1 MNNKKNA
8 ISSLVLQLATI
19 VQGLI
24 LPKLILGAF
33 GSEVN
38 GLVSSITQF
47 LSFISLLEGGLG
59 AVVLAELYGPI
70 EKNDE
75 KKIQGILGACQ
86 SFFSKLTVVF
96 LVYTILVALFYP
108 RYIDTSLSK
117 RAVSILVLIL
127 SMTTVAQYLFS
138 ITYRLLLQAEQ
149 KLYIVNYVSTVT
161 ILINTI
167 SAAII
172 IFVFPSIH
180 VVKFCSGII
189 YMIQPM
195 AYKTFIEKK
204 FLKGN
209 IQKKKQHYTLKNRW
223 SGFAQNFAH
232 FVNMNTDV
240 ALITFFMP
248 LQYVS
253 IYSVHLL
260 VINAL
265 RGIVT
270 SVGNSYQSAL
280 GKYIAMGD
288 SFQLNQK
295 FRKFEEGFW
304 LAGMILFFCCALLI
318 NPFIQ
323 IYTLGITDAEYYQP
337 IFSFIMVLANMFYVI
352 REPYR
357 LLVLSGGKFK
367 ETNFGAFAEAII
379 NLGMSL
385 LFITKFGLIG
395 VALGTLVAITFRLIY
410 LVWYL
415 HKDIIQLSYAS
426 FFPFIITFIVTF
438 AMNLFVYISWPLRF
452 NSIFQ
457 FLIAGFIV
465 FVAECGVCYLV
476 YLVNRRIFQIIN
488 GWLFRTMH

>member
-1 MNNKKNA
+1 MFL
-8 ISSLVLQLATI
+8 IYTI
-19 VQGLI
+19 VV
-24 LPKLILGAF
+24 AF
-33 GSEVN
+33 
-38 GLVSSITQF
+38 
-47 LSFISLLEGGLG
+47 
-59 AVVLAELYGPI
+59 
-70 EKNDE
+70 
-75 KKIQGILGACQ
+75 
-86 SFFSKLTVVF
+86 
-96 LVYTILVALFYP
+96 FYP

-117 RAVSILVLIL
+117 GAVSVLVLIL

-149 KLYIVNYVSTVT
+149 KLYIVNCVSAVT

-180 VVKFCSGII
+180 IVKLCSGII

-195 AYKTFIEKK
+195 VYRAFVEKK

-209 IQKKKQHYTLKNRW
+209 IRKKKQHYTLKNRW
-223 SGFAQNFAH
+223 SGFAQNLAH

-240 ALITFFMP
+240 ALITLFMP

-288 SFQLNQK
+288 SAQLKQK

-304 LAGMILFFCCALLI
+304 LAGMVLFFCCTLLI

-323 IYTLGITDAEYYQP
+323 IYTAGITDAEYYQP
-337 IFSFIMVLANMFYVI
+337 VFSFVIVLANMIYVI

-357 LLVLSGGKFK
+357 LLVLAGGKFK

-385 LFITKFGLIG
+385 LLITKFGLIG
-395 VALGTLVAITFRLIY
+395 VAVGTLVAIAFRLIY

-415 HKDIIQLSYAS
+415 HKDIIQLGYVSLSPY
-426 FFPFIITFIVTF
+426 IGTFIVAF
-438 AMNLFVYISWPLRF
+438 AVNLFVYISWPLRL
-452 NSIFQ
+452 NGIVQ
-457 FLIAGFIV
+457 FFVAGCIV
-465 FVAECGVCYLV
+465 FVAECGVCGLV
-476 YLVNRRIFQIIN
+476 YWINRRIFQAIKA
-488 GWLFRTMH
+488 

>member
-8 ISSLVLQLATI
+8 ISSLALQLATI
-19 VQGLI
+19 AQGLI

-70 EKNDE
+70 EKKNDD
-75 KKIQGILGACQ
+75 KIQGILGACQ
-86 SFFSKLTVVF
+86 SFFSKLTLVF
-96 LVYTILVALFYP
+96 LVYTILVAFFYP

-117 RAVSILVLIL
+117 EAVSVLVLIL

-149 KLYIVNYVSTVT
+149 KLYIVNYVSAVT

-167 SAAII
+167 SAAVI

-180 VVKFCSGII
+180 VVKLCSGII

-195 AYKTFIEKK
+195 VYKAFVEKK
-204 FLKGN
+204 FLKEN
-209 IQKKKQHYTLKNRW
+209 IRKKKQHYILKNRW
-223 SGFAQNFAH
+223 SGFAQNLAH

-240 ALITFFMP
+240 ALITLFMP

-253 IYSVHLL
+253 VYSVHLL

-288 SFQLNQK
+288 SAQLKQK

-304 LAGMILFFCCALLI
+304 LTGMVLFFCCALLI

-323 IYTLGITDAEYYQP
+323 IYTTGITDTEYYQP
-337 IFSFIMVLANMFYVI
+337 IFSFVIVLANMIYVI

-357 LLVLSGGKFK
+357 LLVLAGGKFK

-385 LFITKFGLIG
+385 LLITKFGLIG
-395 VALGTLVAITFRLIY
+395 VAIGTLVAIVFRLIY

-415 HKDIIQLSYAS
+415 HKDIIQLGYAS
-426 FFPFIITFIVTF
+426 FSPYIVTFIVAF
-438 AMNLFVYISWPLRF
+438 AVNLFVYLSWPLKLNGIIRF
-452 NSIFQ
+452 FCCWMYCICCRVWSLWLSI
-457 FLIAGFIV
+457 LD
-465 FVAECGVCYLV
+465 
-476 YLVNRRIFQIIN
+476 
-488 GWLFRTMH
+488 

>member
-8 ISSLVLQLATI
+8 ISSLILQSTTI
-19 VQGLI
+19 MQGLI
-24 LPKLILGAF
+24 LPRLILYTF
-33 GSEVN
+33 GSETN
-38 GLVSSITQF
+38 GLVSSINN
-47 LSFISLLEGGLG
+47 LLGFISLLEGGLG

-70 EKNDE
+70 EKKDDE
-75 KKIQGILGACQ
+75 KIQGILGACQ
-86 SFFSKLTVVF
+86 SFFSKLTLVF
-96 LVYTILVALFYP
+96 LVYTILVAFFYP

-117 RAVSILVLIL
+117 GAVSVLVLIL

-149 KLYIVNYVSTVT
+149 KLYIVNYVSAVT

-167 SAAII
+167 LAAII
-172 IFVFPSIH
+172 IFASPSIH
-180 VVKFCSGII
+180 IVKLCSGII

-195 AYKTFIEKK
+195 VYRAFVEKK

-209 IQKKKQHYTLKNRW
+209 IRKKKQHYTLKNRW
-223 SGFAQNFAH
+223 SGFAQNLAH

-240 ALITFFMP
+240 ALITLFMP

-288 SFQLNQK
+288 SAQLKQK

-304 LAGMILFFCCALLI
+304 LTGMVLFFCCALLI

-323 IYTLGITDAEYYQP
+323 IYTSGITDAEYYQP
-337 IFSFIMVLANMFYVI
+337 IFSFVIVLANMIYVI

-357 LLVLSGGKFK
+357 LLVLAGGKFK

-385 LFITKFGLIG
+385 LLITKFGLIG
-395 VALGTLVAITFRLIY
+395 VAIGTLVAIVFRLIY

-415 HKDIIQLSYAS
+415 HKDIIQLGYAS
-426 FFPFIITFIVTF
+426 FSPYIVTFIVAF
-438 AMNLFVYISWPLRF
+438 AVNLFVYISWPLKLNGIIRF
-452 NSIFQ
+452 FV
-457 FLIAGFIV
+457 AGCIV
-465 FVAECGVCYLV
+465 FVAECGVCGLV
-476 YLVNRRIFQIIN
+476 YWINRRIFQAIK
-488 GWLFRTMH
+488 G

>member
-8 ISSLVLQLATI
+8 ISSLCLQLATI
-19 VQGLI
+19 AQGLI

-70 EKNDE
+70 EKKNDD
-75 KKIQGILGACQ
+75 KIQGILGACQ
-86 SFFSKLTVVF
+86 SFFSKLTLVF
-96 LVYTILVALFYP
+96 LVYTILVAFFYP

-117 RAVSILVLIL
+117 EAISVLVLIL

-149 KLYIVNYVSTVT
+149 KLYIVNYVSAVT

-167 SAAII
+167 SAAVI
-172 IFVFPSIH
+172 IFAFPSIH
-180 VVKFCSGII
+180 VVKLCSGII

-195 AYKTFIEKK
+195 VYKAFVEKK
-204 FLKGN
+204 FLKEN
-209 IQKKKQHYTLKNRW
+209 IRKKKQHYILKNRW
-223 SGFAQNFAH
+223 NGFAQNLAH

-240 ALITFFMP
+240 ALITLFMP

-253 IYSVHLL
+253 VYSVHLL

-288 SFQLNQK
+288 SAQLKQK

-304 LAGMILFFCCALLI
+304 LTGMVLFFCCALLI

-323 IYTLGITDAEYYQP
+323 IYTTGITDTEYYQP
-337 IFSFIMVLANMFYVI
+337 IFSFVIVLANMIYVI

-357 LLVLSGGKFK
+357 LLVLAGGKFK

-385 LFITKFGLIG
+385 LLITKFGLIG
-395 VALGTLVAITFRLIY
+395 VAIGTLVAIVFRLIY

-415 HKDIIQLSYAS
+415 HKDIIQLGYAS
-426 FFPFIITFIVTF
+426 FSPYIVTFIVAF
-438 AMNLFVYISWPLRF
+438 AVNLFVYLSWPLKLNGIIRF
-452 NSIFQ
+452 FV
-457 FLIAGFIV
+457 AGCIV
-465 FVAECGVCYLV
+465 FVAECGVCGLV
-476 YLVNRRIFQIIN
+476 YWINRRIFQAIK
-488 GWLFRTMH
+488 G

>member
-8 ISSLVLQLATI
+8 ISSLCLQLATI
-19 VQGLI
+19 AQGLI

-70 EKNDE
+70 EKKNDD
-75 KKIQGILGACQ
+75 KIQGILGACQ
-86 SFFSKLTVVF
+86 SFFSKLTLVF
-96 LVYTILVALFYP
+96 LVYTILVAFFYP

-117 RAVSILVLIL
+117 EAVSVLVLIL

-149 KLYIVNYVSTVT
+149 KLYIVNYVSAVT

-167 SAAII
+167 SAAVI
-172 IFVFPSIH
+172 IFAFPSIH
-180 VVKFCSGII
+180 VVKLCSGII

-195 AYKTFIEKK
+195 VYKAFVEKK
-204 FLKGN
+204 FLKEN
-209 IQKKKQHYTLKNRW
+209 IRKKKQHYILKNRW
-223 SGFAQNFAH
+223 NGFAQNLAH

-240 ALITFFMP
+240 ALITLFMP

-253 IYSVHLL
+253 VYSVHLL

-288 SFQLNQK
+288 SAQLKQK

-304 LAGMILFFCCALLI
+304 LTGMVLFFCCALLI

-323 IYTLGITDAEYYQP
+323 IYTTGITDTEYYQP
-337 IFSFIMVLANMFYVI
+337 IFSFVIVLANMIYVI

-357 LLVLSGGKFK
+357 LLVLAGGKFK

-385 LFITKFGLIG
+385 LLITKFGLIG
-395 VALGTLVAITFRLIY
+395 VAIGTLVAIVFRLIY

-415 HKDIIQLSYAS
+415 HKDIIQLGYAS
-426 FFPFIITFIVTF
+426 LSPYIVTFIVAF
-438 AMNLFVYISWPLRF
+438 AVNLFVYLSWPLKLNGIIRF
-452 NSIFQ
+452 FV
-457 FLIAGFIV
+457 AGCIV
-465 FVAECGVCYLV
+465 FVAECGVCGLV
-476 YLVNRRIFQIIN
+476 YWINRRIFQAIK
-488 GWLFRTMH
+488 G

>member
-8 ISSLVLQLATI
+8 ISSLALQLATI
-19 VQGLI
+19 AQGLI

-70 EKNDE
+70 EKKNDD
-75 KKIQGILGACQ
+75 KIQGILGACQ
-86 SFFSKLTVVF
+86 SFFSKLTLVF
-96 LVYTILVALFYP
+96 LIYTILVAFFYP
-108 RYIDTSLSK
+108 RYIVTGLSK
-117 RAVSILVLIL
+117 GAVSVLVLIL

-149 KLYIVNYVSTVT
+149 KLYIVNYVSAVT

-167 SAAII
+167 SAAVI

-180 VVKFCSGII
+180 VVKLCSGII

-195 AYKTFIEKK
+195 VYKAFVEKK
-204 FLKGN
+204 FLKEN
-209 IQKKKQHYTLKNRW
+209 IRKKKQHYILKNRW
-223 SGFAQNFAH
+223 SGFAQNLAH

-240 ALITFFMP
+240 ALITLFMP

-253 IYSVHLL
+253 VYSVHLL

-288 SFQLNQK
+288 SAQLKQK

-304 LAGMILFFCCALLI
+304 LTGMVLFFCCALLI

-323 IYTLGITDAEYYQP
+323 IYTTGITDAEYYQP
-337 IFSFIMVLANMFYVI
+337 IFSFVIVIANMIYVI

-357 LLVLSGGKFK
+357 LLVLAGGKFK

-385 LFITKFGLIG
+385 LLITKFGLIG
-395 VALGTLVAITFRLIY
+395 VAIGTLVAIVFRLIY

-415 HKDIIQLSYAS
+415 HKDIIQLGYAS
-426 FFPFIITFIVTF
+426 FSPYIVTFIVAF
-438 AMNLFVYISWPLRF
+438 AVNLFVYISWPLKLNGIIRF
-452 NSIFQ
+452 FV
-457 FLIAGFIV
+457 AGCIV
-465 FVAECGVCYLV
+465 FVAECGVCGLV
-476 YLVNRRIFQIIN
+476 YWINRRIFQAIK
-488 GWLFRTMH
+488 G